1 VIDGNTCR
9 GSNPSACQAKIVP
22 LRMGGYGTFAAV
34 DTSSGTVY
42 VGNNTDGTV
51 SLFPDGKW

>member
-1 VIDGNTCR
+1 
-9 GSNPSACQAKIVP
+9 
-22 LRMGGYGTFAAV
+22 MGGYGTFAAV

-42 VGNNTDGTV
+42 VGNNDDGNV